1 MKRSDNIAWA
11 QVRVGIFI
19 ICALLFLSG
28 GIVLMGKKNKIF
40 ASTERLS
47 VIMKDVAGLKIGAPV
62 WLAGIDVGGVT
73 GLGFENPEKTNAVE
87 IVLEVDEDA
96 LKKIGTDSVITIKT
110 RGLMGEKYVDIT
122 PSSAYSKKPP
132 HRLVGTQTI
141 RLEDVMKKADT
152 SFEMLNGII
161 GRINLGEGTLGRF
174 TKDPKLYDNLVVL
187 SRQLNS
193 VVVDINSGKGTI
205 GKLVGSSEP
214 YDRLIG
220 ILERADRTLKDIQAS
235 DGTMNRF
242 IHDRQLYDKL
252 VSLAEKSVQAADDV
266 RTLNKKISSPEG
278 TIGLLINDRKLYD
291 KATELVTRAD
301 NSLKSLEEVTARINR
316 GEGTAGK
323 LVSDREL
330 YEKMN
335 KMVNSVDE
343 LVMDI
348 RNNPGRYVKFSL
360 F

>member
-11 QVRVGIFI
+11 QVRVGMFI
-19 ICALLFLSG
+19 IIALLCLAG
-28 GIVLMGKKNKIF
+28 GIILMGQKTKLF
-40 ASTERLS
+40 TSTETLS
-47 VIMKDVAGLKIGAPV
+47 VIMKDVAGLKVGAPV
-62 WLAGIDVGGVT
+62 WLAGMDVGVVT
-73 GLGFENPEKTNAVE
+73 SLGFEHPESSNEVE
-87 IVLEVDEDA
+87 IVLEVAHDS
-96 LKKIGTDSVITIKT
+96 LKKIGADSIVTIKT

-122 PSSAYSKKPP
+122 PSASYSGKPLR
-132 HRLVGTQTI
+132 RLVGQQTI

-161 GRINLGEGTLGRF
+161 GRINQGEGTFGRF

-187 SRQLNS
+187 SKQLNRI
-193 VVVDINSGKGTI
+193 VVSINNGKGTI

-214 YDRLIG
+214 YDKLIT
-220 ILERADRTLKDIQAS
+220 ILGRADRTLQNITES

-252 VSLAEKSVQAADDV
+252 VVLADKSVQAAEDV
-266 RTLNKKISSPEG
+266 RALNRKISSPEG
-278 TIGLLINDRKLYD
+278 TIGLLLNDRKLYD
-291 KATELVTRAD
+291 KSTDLVTRAD

-323 LVSDREL
+323 LVSDKEL
-330 YEKMN
+330 YEKMD

-343 LVMDI
+343 LVNDI
-348 RNNPGRYVKFSL
+348 KKNPGRYVKFSL

>member
-19 ICALLFLSG
+19 VCALLFLAG
-28 GIVLMGKKNKIF
+28 GILLMGKKTKLF
-40 ASTERLS
+40 TSTGTLS
-47 VIMKDVAGLKIGAPV
+47 VIMTDVAGLKVGAPV
-62 WLAGIDVGGVT
+62 WLAGIDVGVVT
-73 GLGFENPEKTNAVE
+73 RLGFERPEQGNEVE
-87 IVLEVDEDA
+87 IVLEVDEES
-96 LKKIGTDSVITIKT
+96 LKKIGLDSVVTIKT

-122 PSSAYSKKPP
+122 PSAVFSKTPLR
-132 HRLVGTQTI
+132 RLVGQQTV
-141 RLEDVMKKADT
+141 RLEDVMKKADS

-161 GRINLGEGTLGRF
+161 GRINQGEGTVGKF
-174 TKDPKLYDNLVVL
+174 TRDPKLYDNLVLL
-187 SRQLNS
+187 SRQLS
-193 VVVDINSGKGTI
+193 GIVVNINSGKGTI

-220 ILERADRTLKDIQAS
+220 ILERADQTLQEIRAS

-252 VSLAEKSVQAADDV
+252 VLLADKSVQAVEDV
-266 RTLNKKISSPEG
+266 RALNRKISSPEG

-291 KATELVTRAD
+291 KSTDVITRAD

-330 YEKMN
+330 YDKLDR
-335 KMVNSVDE
+335 MVRSVDE
-343 LVMDI
+343 LVSDI
-348 RNNPGRYVKFSL
+348 KKNPGRYVKFSL

>member
-1 MKRSDNIAWA
+1 MKRSDDIAWA

-19 ICALLFLSG
+19 IVALLFLAG
-28 GIVLMGKKNKIF
+28 GIILMGQKTKLF
-40 ASTERLS
+40 ASTETLS
-47 VIMKDVAGLKIGAPV
+47 VIMKDVAGLKAGAPV
-62 WLAGIDVGGVT
+62 WLAGMDVEVVT
-73 GLGFENPEKTNAVE
+73 AIGFEHPEKSNEVE
-87 IVLEVDEDA
+87 IVLEVDGA
-96 LKKIGTDSVITIKT
+96 SLKKVGADSIVTIKT

-122 PSSAYSKKPP
+122 PGAGYSAQPLR
-132 HRLVGTQTI
+132 RLVGMQTV

-161 GRINLGEGTLGRF
+161 GRINQGEGTFGRF

-187 SRQLNS
+187 SKQLNRI
-193 VVVDINSGKGTI
+193 VVSINSGKGTI

-214 YDRLIG
+214 YDKLLA
-220 ILERADRTLKDIQAS
+220 ILDRADRTLQEISES

-252 VSLAEKSVQAADDV
+252 VVLADKSVQAAEDV
-266 RTLNKKISSPEG
+266 RSLNRKITSPEG
-278 TIGLLINDRKLYD
+278 SIGLLLSDRKLYD
-291 KATELVTRAD
+291 KGNDLLTRAD
-301 NSLKSLEEVTARINR
+301 NSLKAVEEVATRVNR

-323 LVSDREL
+323 LVSDKEL
-330 YEKMN
+330 YNKMD

-343 LVMDI
+343 LVNDI
-348 RNNPGRYVKFSL
+348 KANPGRYVKFSL